1 MYHEDYF
8 YHLIDILNFDL
19 IPLVYPQQIVSP
31 CQIIIKIFN
40 KGQEY
45 IVVETING
53 QDNIIEDN
61 RISKTPLEDYDLIY
75 LKVMERYTSSVELP
89 NMVYEKIQ
97 DLGCWCRVK
106 IEDYNPKDKLLK
118 PFYLKK
124 PIAKQDLAKY
134 AKNPKELEKL
144 EKFFD
149 VVKEG
154 KFTKPKII
162 QDLFNKKC
170 YNKTEV

>member
-1 MYHEDYF
+1 MYREDYF

-19 IPLVYPQQIVSP
+19 IPLVYPHQIKSPAQIV
-31 CQIIIKIFN
+31 IKIFN
-40 KGQEY
+40 SGQEY

-53 QDNIIEDN
+53 QDNIVKDN
-61 RISKTPLEDYDLIY
+61 RSIKKPLEEYDLIY

-89 NMVYEKIQ
+89 ETIYEKI
-97 DLGCWCRVK
+97 DGIGCWSRVK
-106 IEDYNPKDKLLK
+106 IKGYSPQDKYLK

-124 PIAKQDLAKY
+124 SIAKNELVKY
-134 AKNPKELEKL
+134 AKNSKELKKL
-144 EKFFD
+144 EKFYD
-149 VVKEG
+149 IVREG

-162 QDLFNKKC
+162 QDLFTEKC